1 MTAVLFRYM
10 KLAIWAIFRDFMITF
25 GRVPKVR
32 NGCSKDKSQGL
43 FELIRVRNDQ
53 FSLNISTKWMMVIP
67 VLKPIC

>member
-10 KLAIWAIFRDFMITF
+10 ELAIWAIFRDFMNTS

-32 NGCSKDKSQGL
+32 NGCSKDKSQGH

-53 FSLNISTKWMMVIP
+53 FSLNISTKWMLVKP
-67 VLKPIC
+67 ALKAIY